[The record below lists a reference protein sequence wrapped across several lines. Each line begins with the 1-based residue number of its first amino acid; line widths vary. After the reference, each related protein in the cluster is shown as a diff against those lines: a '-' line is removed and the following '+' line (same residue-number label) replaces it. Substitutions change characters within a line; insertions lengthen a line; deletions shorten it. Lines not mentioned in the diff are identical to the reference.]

1 MADADQQHTA
11 VFAKMVAR
19 SLIGQGYDPDAIFR
33 GTAFDSS
40 LLQQEAPV
48 AKAPDVMSFFEQGAL
63 LTKDDLFGF
72 QLAQGQDSRRI
83 GLVCYVGLAAPNV
96 GAFLTN
102 YSRYARIYSEVLE
115 LDFSHL
121 KDNGVLG
128 WQYAIS
134 PGVPRRQY
142 VEYTST
148 VFLNTIRYFSE
159 SNITPVRINFEHLR
173 RDHIDQMEAR
183 FGCEIIF
190 GAGRNSFEFK
200 AKDLELP
207 LISADQQLLKVLQGY
222 ADQVLAEKCRELP
235 GLIFEVERVIA
246 DLLASGSATLDT
258 VATQMGM
265 SPRTLSRKLAAE
277 GTSFFRVLEDLR
289 KSLSKSYLRD
299 SDLVLAEIAFLLG
312 YSGLSSFND
321 AFKRW
326 TGTSP
331 GQYRTI

>member
-1 MADADQQHTA
+1 MASTDQKHTA

-19 SLIGQGYDPDAIFR
+19 ALIEKGYDPETVFH
-33 GTAFDSS
+33 GTAFDDS
-40 LLQQEAPV
+40 LLQQETPFAR
-48 AKAPDVMSFFEQGAL
+48 ASDVMSFFEQGAL

-72 QLAQGQDSRRI
+72 QLAQGQDSRRV

-96 GAFLTN
+96 GAFLAN
-102 YSRYARIYSEVLE
+102 YARYARIYSDVLE

-121 KDNGVLG
+121 KDNGLIG
-128 WQYAIS
+128 WQYSLS
-134 PGVPRRQY
+134 PSVARRQY
-142 VEYTST
+142 VEYTSA
-148 VFLNTIRYFSE
+148 VFLNTLRHFSASE
-159 SNITPVRINFEHLR
+159 IVPQHVSFEHLR
-173 RDHIDQMEAR
+173 REHISVLEDS
-183 FGCEIIF
+183 FGCSISF
-190 GAGRNSFEFK
+190 GADRNSFEFK

-207 LISADQQLLKVLQGY
+207 LISADHQLLLVLQSY
-222 ADQVLAEKCRELP
+222 ADQVLAEKNRELP
-235 GLIFEVERVIA
+235 GLVFEVERVIA
-246 DLLASGSATLDT
+246 DLLARGEATLDN
-258 VATQMGM
+258 VAATMGM

-326 TGTSP
+326 TGSSP
-331 GQYRTI
+331 GQYRSI